1 MAEIL
6 KFPDKLLPFP
16 RRYRITLYT
25 DYEVELVLFALN
37 TYPESDKKYFPHDL
51 SSLDP
56 IFVKK
61 CIDFAVT
68 SSIISDGAKKHMHTI
83 LNNIQEL
90 PFDE

>member
-25 DYEVELVLFALN
+25 DYEVELVLVALN
-37 TYPESDKKYFPHDL
+37 TYPDTEKKYFAEDL
-51 SSLDP
+51 VGLDP

-61 CIDFAVT
+61 CIDFATT
-68 SSIISDGAKKHMHTI
+68 SSIISDGAKKHLHAI
-83 LNNIQEL
+83 LDNIQEL